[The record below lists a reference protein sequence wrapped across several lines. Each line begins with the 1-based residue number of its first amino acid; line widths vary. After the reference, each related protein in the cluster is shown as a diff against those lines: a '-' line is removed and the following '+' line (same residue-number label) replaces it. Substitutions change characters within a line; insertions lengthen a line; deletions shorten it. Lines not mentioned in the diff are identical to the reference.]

1 MRLQD
6 GNYLRHSPQKCK
18 SIEMVGILH
27 SKEQVQ
33 DKKLSH
39 CIKSVDDFHQEVTEC
54 EVVAV

>member
-1 MRLQD
+1 
-6 GNYLRHSPQKCK
+6 
-18 SIEMVGILH
+18 MVGILH